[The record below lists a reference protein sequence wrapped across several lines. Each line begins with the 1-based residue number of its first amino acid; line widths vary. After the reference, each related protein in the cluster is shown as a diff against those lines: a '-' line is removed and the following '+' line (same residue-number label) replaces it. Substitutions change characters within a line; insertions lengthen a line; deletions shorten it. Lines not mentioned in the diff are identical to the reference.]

1 MRPHTERSRPST
13 GRPDLAQCSVTEA
26 ICGSDD
32 AFGSDLGVTPVTE
45 PAVHISQE
53 ALRDKRRAAWAGV
66 LVNAPLA
73 GGKIIAGLAAQSQA
87 LVADGVH
94 SLSDLLS
101 DAAVIW
107 ALGHSHRPP
116 DAEHPFGHGR
126 FETLATLA
134 IAAMLALAATG
145 ILIDAILRIMDP
157 PTAAPGVLALWV
169 AGLSIALKEGL
180 YHYTKAVARRTGSA
194 MMAANA
200 WHHRSDAATSVVA
213 LGGVGAAI
221 LGWPWADALGAA
233 IIALMLGRVAWAC
246 GRPAVQEL
254 ADTAPPTRMS
264 HAIRAALMATPGVR
278 DAHDLRLRHMSGT
291 VQADVHVALDP
302 AMTLSE
308 AHRLCEAARASVL
321 EHVPGVVEIIIH
333 PEPDGH
339 ADGPAAHD
347 AALRPELQAQVRA
360 CLDGIVPPH
369 AIRHLRLD
377 YRDDGVIA
385 VVELTE
391 TPITDAQAR
400 IAFRLRQHKGDLA
413 EIRLLWAPLP

>member
-1 MRPHTERSRPST
+1 MTDPA
-13 GRPDLAQCSVTEA
+13 AQ
-26 ICGSDD
+26 ID
-32 AFGSDLGVTPVTE
+32 A
-45 PAVHISQE
+45 E

-66 LVNAPLA
+66 FLNGPLA
-73 GGKIIAGLAAQSQA
+73 AGKILAGLFAQSQA

-145 ILIDAILRIMDP
+145 ILIDAGLRLIDP
-157 PTAAPGVLALWV
+157 PTAAPGLLALWV

-180 YHYTKAVARRTGSA
+180 YHYTRAVARRTGSA

-200 WHHRSDAATSVVA
+200 WHHRSDAASSVVA
-213 LGGVGAAI
+213 LVGIGAAM

-233 IIALMLGRVAWAC
+233 IIALMLGRVAWVY
-246 GRPAVQEL
+246 GRPAVHEL
-254 ADTAPPTRMS
+254 ADAAPPADMAR
-264 HAIRAALMATPGVR
+264 AIQSALTATPGVR
-278 DAHDLRLRHMSGT
+278 DAHDLRLRYMSGA

-321 EHVPGVVEIIIH
+321 EQVPEVVEIIIH
-333 PEPDGH
+333 PEPNGH
-339 ADGPAAHD
+339 ADGPAAYET
-347 AALRPELQAQVRA
+347 ALRPELQAQVRN
-360 CLDGIVPPH
+360 CLKGIVPPDG
-369 AIRHLRLD
+369 IRHLRLD
-377 YRDDGVIA
+377 YRDDGVVA
-385 VVELTE
+385 VVELSAA
-391 TPITDAQAR
+391 PIAAAQTRVAS
-400 IAFRLRQHKGDLA
+400 RLREHKGDLA
-413 EIRLLWAPLP
+413 EIRLLWTSAS

>member
-1 MRPHTERSRPST
+1 MTAPTAYIER
-13 GRPDLAQCSVTEA
+13 
-26 ICGSDD
+26 
-32 AFGSDLGVTPVTE
+32 
-45 PAVHISQE
+45 E

-66 LVNAPLA
+66 FLNAPLA
-73 GGKIIAGLAAQSQA
+73 AGKIIVGLAAQSQA

-94 SLSDLLS
+94 SLSDLAS

-134 IAAMLALAATG
+134 IAAMLALAALG
-145 ILIDAILRIMDP
+145 ILIDAGLRLLDP

-169 AGLSIALKEGL
+169 AGLSIAVKEGL

-200 WHHRSDAATSVVA
+200 WHHRSDAASSIVA
-213 LGGVGAAI
+213 LAGIGAAM
-221 LGWPWADALGAA
+221 LGWPLADALGAA
-233 IIALMLGRVAWAC
+233 IIALMLGRVAWVY

-254 ADTAPPTRMS
+254 ADTAPPADISR
-264 HAIRAALMATPGVR
+264 AIQAALMGTPGVR
-278 DAHDLRLRHMSGT
+278 DAHDLRLRHMSGA

-321 EHVPGVVEIIIH
+321 SQVPDVVEIIIH

-347 AALRPELQAQVRA
+347 SALRLELQTQVRD
-360 CLDGIVPPH
+360 CLKGIVPVD

-377 YRDDGVIA
+377 YRDEGVIA
-385 VVELTE
+385 VVELNE
-391 TPITDAQAR
+391 VPIEGAQTR
-400 IAFRLRQHKGDLA
+400 VAFRLQQSKGDLA
-413 EIRLLWAPLP
+413 EIRLLWAPAS